1 MDKDLIKKLL
11 REFVE
16 DTLDEAKR
24 KNARKKKAKK
34 KTKKKI
40 DTVDK
45 DYASLQNKLLDSPI
59 LTQAGVMQA
68 AGLGNANDASDRSLF
83 SKKVRKAK
91 NDDGGIYKFND
102 EELGDIS
109 KVVNNPLAFTSKRT
123 RKVKKRKKKTE

>member
-16 DTLDEAKR
+16 NTLDEAKR
-24 KNARKKKAKK
+24 KNTKRKKN
-34 KTKKKI
+34 KKKI
-40 DTVDK
+40 ANIDK

-109 KVVNNPLAFTSKRT
+109 KVVNNPLAFTSGRT
-123 RKVKKRKKKTE
+123 RKIKKRKKKTK

>member
-16 DTLDEAKR
+16 NTLDEAKR
-24 KNARKKKAKK
+24 KNTKRKKN
-34 KTKKKI
+34 KKKI
-40 DTVDK
+40 ANIDK

-68 AGLGNANDASDRSLF
+68 SGLGNADDASDRSLF

-109 KVVNNPLAFTSKRT
+109 KVVNNPLAFTSRRT
-123 RKVKKRKKKTE
+123 RKIKKSKKKTE